1 VLERDERLRSEG
13 AGLTLWPNAVAALR
27 ELALGEVV
35 DECGRVLTE
44 AAIVDRRGAVL
55 SPVPI
60 ERIAARYGPT
70 VTVHRGELLAALAGR
85 VGDGIEFGAEV
96 GYPDGLEADL
106 VVGADGINSSIR
118 SAIAPGRGPRP
129 AGHGTW
135 RGVAQTGDITPPGAT
150 EAVGGGKR
158 FGLVPMAGS
167 RTYWFAVLAERDRDV
182 PLEHAFA
189 GWHPPI
195 QAVLAATPPE
205 ERIYVQLQDLAP
217 LPSWHKGHLVLVGDA
232 AHAMTPN
239 LGQGAAQ
246 ALEDVAV
253 LIRELRRRKLPEAL
267 AAYERA
273 RKRRAERIVAR
284 SRLMGRFLQ
293 ASHPAV
299 AGARDLALRL
309 SPQALSYAQLAQAL
323 GRPPSPEL
331 T

>member
-1 VLERDERLRSEG
+1 
-13 AGLTLWPNAVAALR
+13 
-27 ELALGEVV
+27 
-35 DECGRVLTE
+35 
-44 AAIVDRRGAVL
+44 
-55 SPVPI
+55 
-60 ERIAARYGPT
+60 
-70 VTVHRGELLAALAGR
+70 
-85 VGDGIEFGAEV
+85 
-96 GYPDGLEADL
+96 
-106 VVGADGINSSIR
+106 
-118 SAIAPGRGPRP
+118 
-129 AGHGTW
+129 
-135 RGVAQTGDITPPGAT
+135 
-150 EAVGGGKR
+150 
-158 FGLVPMAGS
+158 
-167 RTYWFAVLAERDRDV
+167 
-182 PLEHAFA
+182 
-189 GWHPPI
+189 
-195 QAVLAATPPE
+195 
-205 ERIYVQLQDLAP
+205 VQLQDLAP

-323 GRPPSPEL
+323 GRPPSREL